1 MNARKDAIHPLL
13 WLGLVLW
20 ASIKGIVAIIFT
32 IAIFIGI
39 VSLLVLA
46 ALGYGPEEVAV
57 PNVVNMPLEKA
68 TQVMSEAG
76 VELEVAR
83 EVHNAKT
90 ADGCV
95 METRPAAGKVTREGR
110 TIYAVVSLG
119 PKDAKVPKVVGHSSK
134 AAQQRIREAK
144 LRVGNVVYK
153 ADSNP
158 RDHVIEQAPTAGTV
172 VGRDNP
178 VNLVLSGGPD
188 YGRAQLSDKRT
199 LFFRTIKVTV
209 PQGQPLQRV
218 VIKVAAG
225 EAELEKTF
233 YNRVHRPGDEI
244 TADFYAPQ
252 GATLQV
258 VIDNRTAL
266 SKKL

>member
-1 MNARKDAIHPLL
+1 MNTKKDAIHPLP

-20 ASIKGIVAIIFT
+20 ASIKGTVAVIFTVAIFV
-32 IAIFIGI
+32 GI
-39 VSLLVLA
+39 ISLLVLA

-57 PNVVNMPLEKA
+57 PNVVNMPLDKA
-68 TQVMSEAG
+68 KQVMSEAG

-83 EVHNAKT
+83 EVHNTNT

-110 TIYAVVSLG
+110 RIYAVVSLG

-144 LRVGNVVYK
+144 LQVGNVIHK

-172 VGRDNP
+172 VGRSHP

-188 YGRAQLSDKRT
+188 YSRAQLSDKRM
-199 LFFRTIKVTV
+199 LFFRTMKVTV
-209 PQGQPLQRV
+209 PRGQPLQRV
-218 VIKVAAG
+218 VIKVVAG
-225 EAELEKTF
+225 ESDREKTF
-233 YNRVHRPGDEI
+233 
-244 TADFYAPQ
+244 
-252 GATLQV
+252 
-258 VIDNRTAL
+258 
-266 SKKL
+266 